1 MDTKRASRIDL
12 RVVVFGTFA
21 EEREMTQGNGT
32 RPEGWVDFSR
42 AKKVPFDAVIEAMEL
57 SGKLRRY
64 GDEYKGVCPLH
75 GGEKESFG
83 FNVEK
88 GLFHC
93 FGCKRS
99 GNLLDFVNH
108 KLFGGRQIKE
118 AAKWLISLVDGSV
131 DNDIPPAAEPATEE
145 MPALPARDPQD
156 PADAEVMTA
165 RDAAMCRGIAR
176 YLSSLFS
183 TLGNVEVIERELTRC
198 VSEEVSAVT
207 RDI

>member
-1 MDTKRASRIDL
+1 MS
-12 RVVVFGTFA
+12 
-21 EEREMTQGNGT
+21 EGNGS

-42 AKKVPFDAVIEAMEL
+42 AKKVPFEAVVAALEL

-108 KLFGGRQIKE
+108 KLFEGRQIKE

-131 DNDIPPAAEPATEE
+131 DNDIPVPEVREVQAVEVDEG
-145 MPALPARDPQD
+145 MPP
-156 PADAEVMTA
+156 ESSMMTA

-183 TLGNVEVIERELTRC
+183 TLGNVETIERELTRC
-198 VSEEVSAVT
+198 VAEEVSAVL
-207 RDI
+207 RDA

>member
-1 MDTKRASRIDL
+1 MS
-12 RVVVFGTFA
+12 
-21 EEREMTQGNGT
+21 EGNGS

-42 AKKVPFDAVIEAMEL
+42 AKKVPFEAVVAALEL

-99 GNLLDFVNH
+99 GNLLDFVNQ
-108 KLFGGRQIKE
+108 GMG
-118 AAKWLISLVDGSV
+118 
-131 DNDIPPAAEPATEE
+131 
-145 MPALPARDPQD
+145 
-156 PADAEVMTA
+156 
-165 RDAAMCRGIAR
+165 
-176 YLSSLFS
+176 
-183 TLGNVEVIERELTRC
+183 LTRDSV
-198 VSEEVSAVT
+198 VSVMYAEELNSAKSSVTLQRTDRHGIVGQKPTDFQVSL
-207 RDI
+207 